1 MRSSVKAIRWHH
13 APVFLCSTP
22 LFLACLIV
30 RLVLFKFNGCK
41 KQNGVLCSNATGYK
55 DGERKVVEQEGRAD
69 YGSLSRVVLTG
80 TTKQINQTTA
90 KHGDFQGFSCSQAIQ
105 ERSGKFVSGT
115 VPHPDR
121 WDFDPQRACVD
132 YSGVNIHC
140 KATSGMFE
148 LLNKEIG
155 TNVSCLIDNPG

>member
-1 MRSSVKAIRWHH
+1 MLKCHGLQRWRKKSSGTASF
-13 APVFLCSTP
+13 A
-22 LFLACLIV
+22 
-30 RLVLFKFNGCK
+30 
-41 KQNGVLCSNATGYK
+41 
-55 DGERKVVEQEGRAD
+55 EGRAD

-90 KHGDFQGFSCSQAIQ
+90 KHGDFQGAIQ
-105 ERSGKFVSGT
+105 ERSGKFVSGA

-121 WDFDPQRACVD
+121 WDFDPQRASVD
-132 YSGVNIHC
+132 YSGVNIRC
-140 KATSGMFE
+140 KAKWIHSTSGMFE